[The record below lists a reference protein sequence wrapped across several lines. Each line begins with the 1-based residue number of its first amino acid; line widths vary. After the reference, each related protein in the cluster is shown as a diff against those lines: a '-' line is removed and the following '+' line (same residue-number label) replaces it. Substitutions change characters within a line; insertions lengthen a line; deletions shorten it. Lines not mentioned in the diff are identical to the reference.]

1 MDSNMHDSH
10 RNTYIWIG
18 IAAGAAVGIII
29 AATRHRPRDRWS
41 SAKQLTR
48 KLSDHSVDFADR
60 GKDIINRCQNIY
72 EEGRK
77 VVDDAVDLWSHGRK
91 LVGV

>member
-1 MDSNMHDSH
+1 MESSMHESN

-29 AATRHRPRDRWS
+29 AATRHRPRNRWY

-48 KLSDHSVDFADR
+48 KMADHSVDFADR

-77 VVDDAVDLWSHGRK
+77 VVDDALDLWSHGRK